1 MTTSGC
7 ELERAS
13 VAMLGVR
20 TEILELR
27 RIVFEVN
34 KFLELKRSKFIRE
47 VALFRR
53 EKILE

>member
-20 TEILELR
+20 TEVLELR